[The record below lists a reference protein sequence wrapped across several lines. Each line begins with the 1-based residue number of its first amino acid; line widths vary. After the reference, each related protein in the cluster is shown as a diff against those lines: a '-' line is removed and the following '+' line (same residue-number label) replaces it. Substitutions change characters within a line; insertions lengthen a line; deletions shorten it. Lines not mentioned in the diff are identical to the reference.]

1 MYVLLI
7 IAIYS
12 DSCVEKTLIYYPHI
26 TKKCDICD
34 MIQIETI
41 FDILVKGFIIGVVVS
56 APLGPVG
63 VLCIQRTLNKGRWY
77 GFVTGLGASLSDIA
91 YALLT
96 GYGMSFVFDYIN
108 KNIFY
113 LQLLGSIMLLL
124 FGIYT
129 FRSNPVQSIRPASSS
144 KGSYFHNFITA
155 FFVTLS
161 NPLIIFL
168 FIGLFARFAFVQP
181 GVLVFEEIT
190 GYLAIAIGAL
200 TWWLGITYFV
210 NKVRTKFNLR
220 GIWILNRVVGSI
232 VMLVSVAGLI
242 LYFVGRVTLLRD
254 NIMNQI
260 AQQLK
265 EKNIAE
271 YLIYMWQEEDL
282 IRANHCEPEEMEANV
297 IARYPEEQRP
307 AMREWYTNLITMMG
321 EEGVRE
327 KGHLQINKN
336 VIINLTELHN
346 ALSSSPKFPFYS
358 AAYFKALP
366 FIVELRNKNGKKD
379 EPELETCFE
388 ALYGVL
394 LLRLQKKP
402 ISEGTAKAV
411 EAITSFLSMLAN
423 YYDKDRKGEL
433 KLDE

>member
-1 MYVLLI
+1 
-7 IAIYS
+7 
-12 DSCVEKTLIYYPHI
+12 
-26 TKKCDICD
+26 
-34 MIQIETI
+34 
-41 FDILVKGFIIGVVVS
+41 
-56 APLGPVG
+56 
-63 VLCIQRTLNKGRWY
+63 
-77 GFVTGLGASLSDIA
+77 
-91 YALLT
+91 
-96 GYGMSFVFDYIN
+96 
-108 KNIFY
+108 
-113 LQLLGSIMLLL
+113 
-124 FGIYT
+124 
-129 FRSNPVQSIRPASSS
+129 
-144 KGSYFHNFITA
+144 
-155 FFVTLS
+155 
-161 NPLIIFL
+161 
-168 FIGLFARFAFVQP
+168 
-181 GVLVFEEIT
+181 
-190 GYLAIAIGAL
+190 
-200 TWWLGITYFV
+200 
-210 NKVRTKFNLR
+210 
-220 GIWILNRVVGSI
+220 
-232 VMLVSVAGLI
+232 
-242 LYFVGRVTLLRD
+242 
-254 NIMNQI
+254 MNQI

-379 EPELETCFE
+379 EPE
-388 ALYGVL
+388 
-394 LLRLQKKP
+394 
-402 ISEGTAKAV
+402 GTAKAV